1 MSPLIRLLAS
11 FIALMMAMGIGRF
24 ALTPQMPHLLSEGQ
38 IDLTGAGLIAAANY
52 LGYFVGAVDSIFA
65 RSHHPVRARLY
76 GGLWLCV
83 LLTLASYWAHG
94 FWPHLLLRFGTGV
107 ASAWA
112 LVMITSLS
120 QPLAIAAGRPR
131 LGSLV
136 FAGPGLGI
144 LLTGLLA
151 LGSNLLGQ
159 SSATLWLVYGGVA
172 LLMLLA
178 ILPFLPRPSLTDAPI
193 SGADSNAS
201 IAPLGWI
208 YFLFGLGYI
217 IPATFLSQMASAQ
230 FKGAWQA
237 DLFWPCFGL
246 AAALGVVVAS
256 LRRKAPNTTRRWLM
270 TTLWLQAAGVFACLL
285 GNGWGLA
292 LGVLLCGG
300 PFLAC
305 MQLVMAR
312 LREVAPHGYQRNTGV
327 LTACFAIGQLS
338 GPLLASVS
346 NHLSDGLQ
354 PALVIA
360 GCGLLLAGAVL
371 LRPATTVSQQSPALA
386 RELVRV
392 ERAPERRARCRG
404 KGGASAQPLQEL
416 FAPTE
421 EQTALNLV
429 QYDPRE
435 SQSGPACRA
444 HQWPS

>member
-65 RSHHPVRARLY
+65 RSHHHVRGRLY

-83 LLTLASYWAHG
+83 LLTLASYWADG
-94 FWPHLLLRFGTGV
+94 FWPHLGLRFGTGV
-107 ASAWA
+107 ASAWV

-131 LGSLV
+131 LGALI

-144 LLTGLLA
+144 LLTGVLA
-151 LGSNLLGQ
+151 LGSDLMGQ
-159 SSATLWLVYGGVA
+159 SSATLWLVYGLVA

-178 ILPFLPRPSLTDAPI
+178 ILPFLPKPTIAVTQATSA
-193 SGADSNAS
+193 GNNGS
-201 IAPLGWI
+201 IVHLCWI
-208 YFLFGLGYI
+208 YFLYGLGYI
-217 IPATFLSQMASAQ
+217 IPATFLSQMANAQ

-246 AAALGVVVAS
+246 AAALGVVVTS
-256 LRRKAPNTTRRWLM
+256 LRRKNPHTTRRWLM
-270 TTLWLQAAGVFACLL
+270 ATLWLQAAGVFACLL
-285 GNGWGLA
+285 GNSWGLA
-292 LGVLLCGG
+292 LGVLLCGA

-312 LREVAPHGYQRNTGV
+312 LREVAPHGYQRSTGL
-327 LTACFAIGQLS
+327 LTASFAIGQLS

-346 NHLSDGLQ
+346 SHLSGGLQ
-354 PALVIA
+354 PALVVA
-360 GCGLLLAGAVL
+360 GAGLLLAGSVL
-371 LRPATTVSQQSPALA
+371 INRPLPVHPMCTHVADSAA
-386 RELVRV
+386 N
-392 ERAPERRARCRG
+392 
-404 KGGASAQPLQEL
+404 GG
-416 FAPTE
+416 
-421 EQTALNLV
+421 
-429 QYDPRE
+429 
-435 SQSGPACRA
+435 
-444 HQWPS
+444 

>member
-1 MSPLIRLLAS
+1 MSPLTRLLAS

-65 RSHHPVRARLY
+65 RSHHHVRARLY

-83 LLTLASYWAHG
+83 LLTFASYWAHG

-131 LGSLV
+131 LGALV

-151 LGSNLLGQ
+151 LGSNLAGQ
-159 SSATLWLVYGGVA
+159 NSATLWLVYGAVA
-172 LLMLLA
+172 LVMLLA
-178 ILPFLPRPSLTDAPI
+178 ILPFLPKPSASAAVAGNSDA
-193 SGADSNAS
+193 GSNGSLAH
-201 IAPLGWI
+201 LCWI
-208 YFLFGLGYI
+208 YVLYGLGYI

-246 AAALGVVVAS
+246 AAAIGVVVAS
-256 LRRKAPNTTRRWLM
+256 LRRKDPDTTRRWLM

-312 LREVAPHGYQRNTGV
+312 LREVAPHGYQRSTGL
-327 LTACFAIGQLS
+327 LTASFALGQLS
-338 GPLLASVS
+338 GPLLASIS
-346 NHLSDGLQ
+346 SHLSGGLQ

-360 GCGLLLAGAVL
+360 GAGLLMAGGILVSPRPTAPVREPAHAV
-371 LRPATTVSQQSPALA
+371 PAP
-386 RELVRV
+386 
-392 ERAPERRARCRG
+392 G
-404 KGGASAQPLQEL
+404 K
-416 FAPTE
+416 
-421 EQTALNLV
+421 TAH
-429 QYDPRE
+429 PGSSR
-435 SQSGPACRA
+435 
-444 HQWPS
+444 

>member
-52 LGYFVGAVDSIFA
+52 LGYFVGAVNSIFA
-65 RSHHPVRARLY
+65 RSHHHVRGRLY

-131 LGSLV
+131 LGALV

-159 SSATLWLVYGGVA
+159 SSATLWLVYGVVA
-172 LLMLLA
+172 LVMLLA
-178 ILPFLPRPSLTDAPI
+178 ILPFLPQPTTTVAPT
-193 SGADSNAS
+193 SSTGSNES
-201 IAPLGWI
+201 IAHLCWI
-208 YFLFGLGYI
+208 YFLYGLGYI

-230 FKGAWQA
+230 FQGAWQA

-246 AAALGVVVAS
+246 AAAIGVVVVS
-256 LRRKAPNTTRRWLM
+256 LRRHHPHTTRRWLM

-292 LGVLLCGG
+292 LGVLLCGT

-305 MQLVMAR
+305 MMLVMQR
-312 LREVAPHGYQRNTGV
+312 LRDVAPHGYQRSTGL
-327 LTACFAIGQLS
+327 LTASFAIGQLS

-346 NHLSDGLQ
+346 SHLSGGLQ

-360 GCGLLLAGAVL
+360 GAGLLVAGAVL
-371 LRPATTVSQQSPALA
+371 LRPAAAVSQQPLARAGEPALA
-386 RELVRV
+386 
-392 ERAPERRARCRG
+392 APGSG
-404 KGGASAQPLQEL
+404 K
-416 FAPTE
+416 
-421 EQTALNLV
+421 TAHPGSN
-429 QYDPRE
+429 R
-435 SQSGPACRA
+435 
-444 HQWPS
+444 

>member
-1 MSPLIRLLAS
+1 MSPLIRLTAS

-24 ALTPQMPHLLSEGQ
+24 ALTPQLPHLLNEGQ

-52 LGYFVGAVDSIFA
+52 LGYFVGAVDSMFA
-65 RSHHPVRARLY
+65 RSHHHIRGRLY
-76 GGLWLCV
+76 GGLWLCA

-131 LGSLV
+131 AGTLV
-136 FAGPGLGI
+136 FAGPGFGI
-144 LLTGLLA
+144 VLTGLLA

-172 LLMLLA
+172 LVMLLG
-178 ILPFLPRPSLTDAPI
+178 ILPFLPPVNATAAPV
-193 SGADSNAS
+193 ADTSVVGNAS
-201 IAPLGWI
+201 ITHLCWTYVLYGV
-208 YFLFGLGYI
+208 GYI

-246 AAALGVVVAS
+246 ASALGVVAAS
-256 LRRKAPNTTRRWLM
+256 LRRKDAHTTRRWLM

-285 GNGWGLA
+285 GNVWGLA

-312 LREVAPHGYQRNTGV
+312 LREIAPHGYQRNTGL
-327 LTACFAIGQLS
+327 LTASFAIGQLS
-338 GPLLASVS
+338 GPLLASFS
-346 NHLSDGLQ
+346 SHLSGGLQ
-354 PALVIA
+354 PALVMA
-360 GCGLLLAGAVL
+360 GAGLLLAGGIVL
-371 LRPATTVSQQSPALA
+371 SSRP
-386 RELVRV
+386 
-392 ERAPERRARCRG
+392 
-404 KGGASAQPLQEL
+404 
-416 FAPTE
+416 
-421 EQTALNLV
+421 TA
-429 QYDPRE
+429 
-435 SQSGPACRA
+435 PACEPARVAPAPGRTA
-444 HQWPS
+444 HPANTR

>member
-1 MSPLIRLLAS
+1 MSPLIRLTAS

-65 RSHHPVRARLY
+65 RSHHHIKARLY

-83 LLTLASYWAHG
+83 LLTLGSYWAHG

-131 LGSLV
+131 LGALV

-151 LGSNLLGQ
+151 LGSNLLGED
-159 SSATLWLVYGGVA
+159 SATLWLVYGVVA
-172 LLMLLA
+172 LVMLLA
-178 ILPFLPRPSLTDAPI
+178 ILPFLPKPTVTVAHATRA
-193 SGADSNAS
+193 GSNAS
-201 IAPLGWI
+201 IAHLCWI
-208 YFLFGLGYI
+208 YFLYGLGYI

-230 FKGAWQA
+230 FHGAGQA

-256 LRRKAPNTTRRWLM
+256 LRRKDPDTTRRWLM

-292 LGVLLCGG
+292 LGVLLCGA

-312 LREVAPHGYQRNTGV
+312 LREVAPHGYQRSTGL
-327 LTACFAIGQLS
+327 LTASFAIGQLC

-346 NHLSDGLQ
+346 SHLSGGLQ

-360 GCGLLLAGAVL
+360 GCGLVLAGAVL
-371 LRPATTVSQQSPALA
+371 VNRQPATLAHEPVRAAPA
-386 RELVRV
+386 
-392 ERAPERRARCRG
+392 PG
-404 KGGASAQPLQEL
+404 K
-416 FAPTE
+416 
-421 EQTALNLV
+421 TAL
-429 QYDPRE
+429 PGSTR
-435 SQSGPACRA
+435 
-444 HQWPS
+444 

>member
-1 MSPLIRLLAS
+1 MSPLIRLTAS
-11 FIALMMAMGIGRF
+11 FVALMMAMGIGRF

-65 RSHHPVRARLY
+65 RSHHHVRGRLY

-131 LGSLV
+131 LGALV

-159 SSATLWLVYGGVA
+159 SSATLWLVYGAVA
-172 LLMLLA
+172 LVMLLA
-178 ILPFLPRPSLTDAPI
+178 ILPFLPKPSTAAPLSGHSDAGI
-193 SGADSNAS
+193 NGS
-201 IAPLGWI
+201 IAHLCWI
-208 YFLFGLGYI
+208 YVLFGLGYI
-217 IPATFLSQMASAQ
+217 IPATFLSQMANAQ

-246 AAALGVVVAS
+246 AAAIGVVVAT
-256 LRRKAPNTTRRWLM
+256 LRRKDPNTTRRWLM

-312 LREVAPHGYQRNTGV
+312 LRDVAPHGYQRSTGL
-327 LTACFAIGQLS
+327 LTASFAIGQLS

-346 NHLSDGLQ
+346 SHLSGGLQ
-354 PALVIA
+354 PALVVA
-360 GCGLLLAGAVL
+360 GAGLLVAGSVL
-371 LRPATTVSQQSPALA
+371 ISRQPAAQAH
-386 RELVRV
+386 
-392 ERAPERRARCRG
+392 APVHAAPVPG
-404 KGGASAQPLQEL
+404 K
-416 FAPTE
+416 
-421 EQTALNLV
+421 TAH
-429 QYDPRE
+429 PGSTR
-435 SQSGPACRA
+435 
-444 HQWPS
+444 

>member
-11 FIALMMAMGIGRF
+11 FVALMMAMGIGRF

-65 RSHHPVRARLY
+65 RSHHHVRGRLY

-131 LGSLV
+131 LGALV

-151 LGSNLLGQ
+151 LGSNLQGQ
-159 SSATLWLVYGGVA
+159 NSATLWLVYGVVA
-172 LLMLLA
+172 LVMLLA
-178 ILPFLPRPSLTDAPI
+178 ILPFLPRPYAD
-193 SGADSNAS
+193 GAAVASHTEGGSNGS
-201 IAPLGWI
+201 IAHLCWI
-208 YFLFGLGYI
+208 YVLFGLGYI

-246 AAALGVVVAS
+246 AATIGVGVAS
-256 LRRKAPNTTRRWLM
+256 LRRKDPHTTRRWLM
-270 TTLWLQAAGVFACLL
+270 TTLWLQAAGVFACLF

-312 LREVAPHGYQRNTGV
+312 LRDVAPHGYQRSTGL
-327 LTACFAIGQLS
+327 LTASFAIGQLS

-346 NHLSDGLQ
+346 SHLSAGLQ

-360 GCGLLLAGAVL
+360 GAGLLIAGSVL
-371 LRPATTVSQQSPALA
+371 LSRQPEAQAHESAHAEPAP
-386 RELVRV
+386 
-392 ERAPERRARCRG
+392 G
-404 KGGASAQPLQEL
+404 K
-416 FAPTE
+416 
-421 EQTALNLV
+421 TAH
-429 QYDPRE
+429 PGSSR
-435 SQSGPACRA
+435 
-444 HQWPS
+444 

>member
-65 RSHHPVRARLY
+65 RSHHHVRGRLY

-83 LLTLASYWAHG
+83 LLTLASYWANG

-107 ASAWA
+107 ASAWV

-120 QPLAIAAGRPR
+120 QPLAIAAARPG
-131 LGSLV
+131 LGALI

-172 LLMLLA
+172 LVMLLA
-178 ILPFLPRPSLTDAPI
+178 ILPFLPKPSTTRI
-193 SGADSNAS
+193 S
-201 IAPLGWI
+201 IARQTESASNDSITHLCWI
-208 YFLFGLGYI
+208 YALYGVGYI

-246 AAALGVVVAS
+246 AAAMGVVVAS
-256 LRRKAPNTTRRWLM
+256 LRRKDPNTTRRWLM
-270 TTLWLQAAGVFACLL
+270 TTLWLQAGGVFACLL

-305 MQLVMAR
+305 AQLVMAR
-312 LREVAPHGYQRNTGV
+312 LQEIAPHGYQRSTGL
-327 LTACFAIGQLS
+327 LTASFAMGQLS

-346 NHLSDGLQ
+346 SHVSGGLQ

-360 GCGLLLAGAVL
+360 GAGLLLAGSVL
-371 LRPATTVSQQSPALA
+371 LSRQPSAQA
-386 RELVRV
+386 
-392 ERAPERRARCRG
+392 RAPVHA
-404 KGGASAQPLQEL
+404 
-416 FAPTE
+416 APAPSK
-421 EQTALNLV
+421 TAH
-429 QYDPRE
+429 PGSSR
-435 SQSGPACRA
+435 
-444 HQWPS
+444 

>member
-38 IDLTGAGLIAAANY
+38 VDLTGAGLIAAANY

-65 RSHHPVRARLY
+65 RSHHHVRGRLY

-83 LLTLASYWAHG
+83 LLTFASYWAHG

-131 LGSLV
+131 LGALV

-159 SSATLWLVYGGVA
+159 NSATLWLVYGGVA
-172 LLMLLA
+172 LVMLLA
-178 ILPFLPRPSLTDAPI
+178 ILPFLPKPAASAPVA
-193 SGADSNAS
+193 SQAEAGSNGS
-201 IAPLGWI
+201 ITHLCWI
-208 YFLFGLGYI
+208 YVLYGLGYI

-246 AAALGVVVAS
+246 AAAIGVVVAT
-256 LRRKAPNTTRRWLM
+256 LRRKKPNTTRRWLM
-270 TTLWLQAAGVFACLL
+270 ATLWLQAAGVFACLL

-312 LREVAPHGYQRNTGV
+312 LRDVAPHGYQRSTGL
-327 LTACFAIGQLS
+327 LTASFAIGQLS

-346 NHLSDGLQ
+346 SHLSGGLQ
-354 PALVIA
+354 PALVVA

-371 LRPATTVSQQSPALA
+371 LNPQPKALA
-386 RELVRV
+386 CEPAGA
-392 ERAPERRARCRG
+392 APIPG
-404 KGGASAQPLQEL
+404 K
-416 FAPTE
+416 
-421 EQTALNLV
+421 TAH
-429 QYDPRE
+429 PGSTR
-435 SQSGPACRA
+435 
-444 HQWPS
+444 